1 MYDLFFLSIVVDN
14 IIKDV
19 FDFFPRYVCRFC
31 YCTCPFSTAYS
42 FDIKMINCYKA
53 YLLVWN
59 SFSSFLS
66 FVFWKSITTP
76 FISTYKN
83 SRFFKSNW
91 LSLMKVCKIA
101 QNGRSWQCRN
111 IPFIYKENKRLFF
124 RVFQKSFL
132 KFVKLHKRLAKFLMD
147 FIQFIRPH
155 FTAAV
160 HFNLFDR

>member
-1 MYDLFFLSIVVDN
+1 MYNFTLFTVIVGNSVVLIFNFLSRNVCGFCDRTCTFPSAYDF
-14 IIKDV
+14 DV
-19 FDFFPRYVCRFC
+19 E
-31 YCTCPFSTAYS
+31 
-42 FDIKMINCYKA
+42 MINCYKS
-53 YLLVWN
+53 YLPVWN

-66 FVFWKSITTP
+66 FVFWKSITNP

-132 KFVKLHKRLAKFLMD
+132 KFVKLHKQLAKSFYRFYTVYTL
-147 FIQFIRPH
+147 IQ
-155 FTAAV
+155 
-160 HFNLFDR
+160 DS